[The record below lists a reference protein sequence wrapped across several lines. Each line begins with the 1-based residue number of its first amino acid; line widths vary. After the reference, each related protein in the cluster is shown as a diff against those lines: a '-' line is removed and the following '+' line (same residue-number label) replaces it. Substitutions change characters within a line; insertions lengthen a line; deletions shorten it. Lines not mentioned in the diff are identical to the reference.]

1 MDHSDIR
8 QMDWQTC
15 PPGTLSEFAGKQK
28 HLERRRFLMKA
39 GGIAG
44 GLLLAAGVGVYSYRQ
59 NSRNEYEFGGI
70 TCTEL
75 RKNAPLLMAGTLD
88 ESIIRKIDIHL
99 SKCPNCPEYMGK
111 MKSQMELE
119 TRMSASQNQRSVCQ
133 CNASN
138 STSSIQSDS
147 SEEIGYLLKTLERVP
162 QKFV

>member
-1 MDHSDIR
+1 MDHSDIK

-28 HLERRRFLMKA
+28 HLERRRFLMKT
-39 GGIAG
+39 GGIAS
-44 GLLLAAGVGVYSYRQ
+44 GLLLAAGVGFYTYRQ

-70 TCTEL
+70 TCTEV

-99 SKCPNCPEYMGK
+99 SKCPNCPEYMEQ
-111 MKSQMELE
+111 MKLE
-119 TRMSASQNQRSVCQ
+119 TRMSASKNQRTECQ
-133 CNASN
+133 CIASN
-138 STSSIQSDS
+138 STSSIHSGS
-147 SEEIGYLLKTLERVP
+147 SEKIGDLLKTLEKVP